1 MLTSLLRD
9 PDFLKLWFGQAIS
22 RIGSQVTLVGLP
34 LTAVLLLGASPLQM
48 GALAGAS
55 AAPVWIFGL
64 FAGAWADRLRR
75 RPILI
80 AADLGRAVV
89 LAVVPLAAMLGRL
102 TIVHLYLVATISG
115 FLTVLFDV
123 SYQAYLPSLV
133 ERENLVEG
141 NSRLALTESVAEI
154 VGPPLTGALVQLV
167 TAPIAILC
175 DAVSFAASAVFL
187 WLIRKPEPPPARAL
201 EPHMGREIAE
211 GLRAA
216 WRHPL
221 LRPLAGRKAT
231 AAFFL
236 GFASSLYV
244 LFVTRELGL
253 TPVFLGIV
261 ISAGGISNLAGAFLA
276 EPLAIRWGVG
286 RTLVGSSLVI
296 GLAMLAVPL
305 ARGSVA
311 VCTAIL
317 IASQLCDA
325 AWPVFTINETSLR
338 QAITPHRL
346 LGRVNAATHLIFQG
360 ILPLGALAGGA
371 IAQGIGVRNTILI
384 AAGGILLSTLWL
396 VCSPVRRVRDLCG
409 AGCEPAADC

>member
-1 MLTSLLRD
+1 MLPKGLLRD

-22 RIGSQVTLVGLP
+22 RIGSQITLVGLP

-55 AAPVWIFGL
+55 AAPVLVFGL

-80 AADLGRAVV
+80 AADLGRAAV
-89 LAVVPLAAMLGRL
+89 LAAVPLAAMLGRL
-102 TIVHLYLVATISG
+102 AIVHLYMAAAVNG

-133 ERENLVEG
+133 ERENIVEG
-141 NSRLALTESVAEI
+141 NSRLALTESIAEI
-154 VGPPLTGALVQLV
+154 AGPSLTGVLLQTM
-167 TAPIAILC
+167 TAPVAILC
-175 DAVSFAASAVFL
+175 DAVSFAASAVSL

-201 EPHMGREIAE
+201 ESHMGREIAE

-216 WRHPL
+216 WRDPL
-221 LRPLAGRKAT
+221 LRPLAGRTAT

-236 GFASSLYV
+236 GFGASLYV

-253 TPVFLGIV
+253 SAALLGIV
-261 ISAGGISNLAGAFLA
+261 ISAGGLSNLAGAFLA
-276 EPLAIRWGVG
+276 GRLASRWGIG
-286 RTLVGSSLVI
+286 RTLIGSTLAI
-296 GLAMLAVPL
+296 GLAMLAAPL

-311 VCTAIL
+311 FCTAVL

-325 AWPVFTINETSLR
+325 AWPVFSINETSLR
-338 QAITPHRL
+338 QAITPDRL
-346 LGRVNAATHLIFQG
+346 LGRVNAALHLVFQG

-371 IAQGIGVRNTILI
+371 IAEVIGVRSTLLVG
-384 AAGGILLSTLWL
+384 ASGMLLSTLWL
-396 VCSPVRRVRDLCG
+396 VCSPVRRVRDLPT
-409 AGCEPAADC
+409 ALERA